1 MRFFNWV
8 FGELICDI
16 MSVAKLTG
24 LLNAKINRNRLFF
37 IVGSC
42 VGDVL
47 YVQGISSFG
56 IRGNVAEIDG
66 KAVNQCVF
74 PSIYKD

>member
-1 MRFFNWV
+1 
-8 FGELICDI
+8 

-37 IVGSC
+37 YCWFLCWSVGN
-42 VGDVL
+42 VL

-56 IRGNVAEIDG
+56 IRGNVTEIDG

-74 PSIYKD
+74 PSIYED